1 MGPIYVMAQEED
13 TAERSIR
20 RAPDASGRASGRAS
34 CVTAASGLFTSN
46 ALPEGARL
54 RFIDVD
60 ETFALRKAVLRPDLT
75 PELAREPYLDQPH
88 AFHVGLEV
96 GGVILS
102 IASFMPDAPKYSQS
116 APEHAPRSVLHVH
129 KKGRDTPHAPQSVLH
144 VHEKGR
150 GAPHAPRSQRPKP
163 APDVK
168 STDIQNMDL
177 ARIWFL
183 RGMATDAA
191 HRGAG
196 FGSAVLSFGIAELER
211 RNASLVWCNGRLV
224 AQRFYKR
231 MGFKPVGPRF
241 DKPHSGPHRI
251 FIRKLG

>member
-1 MGPIYVMAQEED
+1 MGPIYDMAQEED
-13 TAERSIR
+13 TGELSIR
-20 RAPDASGRASGRAS
+20 RAPDASGQVSGGAS
-34 CVTAASGLFTSN
+34 CVTAAPGLFTSN
-46 ALPEGARL
+46 ALPDGARL

-102 IASFMPDAPKYSQS
+102 IASFMPDSPKTSQS
-116 APEHAPRSVLHVH
+116 APEHAPRSVLRVH
-129 KKGRDTPHAPQSVLH
+129 ENVRDT
-144 VHEKGR
+144 
-150 GAPHAPRSQRPKP
+150 PHAPRSQRPKP
-163 APDVK
+163 ASDVK
-168 STDIQNMDL
+168 STDIHNIDP

-211 RNASLVWCNGRLV
+211 RDAALVWCNGRLV

-241 DKPHSGPHRI
+241 DKPQSGPHRI